1 MDFDN
6 LLLRINELL
15 TRYPDVLIKYQDYF
29 RYKLVVDEYQDT
41 NYWKIMLYSAGFL
54 NKKISNRY

>member
-15 TRYPDVLIKYQDYF
+15 TRYPDVLIKYQDRF